1 MDLKIVVRGVGNGT
15 ALRAYAEQRVETALR
30 RYATD
35 IRSAT
40 VRLVDETGPRKQK
53 DDKVCSIE
61 LKLRGGPVRIS
72 EVSDDFKASI
82 ALALDRVRAS
92 LSRQL
97 SKRKRGVGEG

>member
-1 MDLKIVVRGVGNGT
+1 MDLKIVVRGAKDG
-15 ALRAYAEQRVETALR
+15 AAIRAYAEERVATALR
-30 RYATD
+30 RYSKE

-92 LSRQL
+92 LSRHFG
-97 SKRKRGVGEG
+97 KRKRGVGEG

>member
-1 MDLKIVVRGVGNGT
+1 MDLKIVVRGVGNG
-15 ALRAYAEQRVETALR
+15 AAIRAYAEERVATALR
-30 RYATD
+30 RYAKD

-82 ALALDRVRAS
+82 ALSLDRVRAS

-97 SKRKRGVGEG
+97 GKRKRGVGEG

>member
-1 MDLKIVVRGVGNGT
+1 MNLKVLVRGAGNG
-15 ALRAYAEQRVETALR
+15 AGIRAYAEERVATALR
-30 RYATD
+30 RYTKE

-53 DDKVCSIE
+53 DDKICAIE
-61 LKLRGGPVRIS
+61 LKLRGAAIRIS
-72 EVSDDFKASI
+72 ETSDDFKASL
-82 ALALDRVRAS
+82 ALALDRVRAA